1 MQLQLNFER
10 YEVQGD
16 GIERDIE
23 NTSTFA
29 NNMSL
34 PVHRWFRYSAGFS
47 AQWVESVIKDFANET
62 KTLHVFDPFAGSG
75 TVLLASE
82 KSNAMGMGLEA
93 HPFVAQIAQAKLLWR
108 TDAEEFERIAN
119 NFLDQA
125 QQLPGSVEGYPPLI
139 YKCYPDTV
147 LRQLDALKKALSVFP
162 DKDRPEYRLL
172 WMALI
177 AILRVS
183 SPVGTAQWQYVL
195 PKKSKAR
202 SLDPFV
208 AFAMQIQM
216 MITDMK
222 TLQASVNGPEAVLY
236 QEDARHSPSVPDG
249 WADLVI
255 TSPPYANNY
264 DYADATRL
272 EMSFIGEVSNWGELQ
287 NKVRRYLIRSSTQ
300 HVSKNVS
307 DTWKIIDD
315 ELLAAIRP
323 EIKVVCER
331 LSTERDSHG
340 GKKNYHTM
348 IAHYFYDLAQVW
360 RNVRRIT
367 KPGGTVCFVI
377 GDSAPYG
384 VYVPVD
390 RWLGELAISA
400 GFKEYS
406 FEKIRDRNIKWKNRK
421 HTVPLHEGRLWVKG

>member
-1 MQLQLNFER
+1 MQHS
-10 YEVQGD
+10 D
-16 GIERDIE
+16 SIEQDVD
-23 NTSTFA
+23 NTSTFS

-47 AQWVESVIKDFANET
+47 AQWVETVIKEFADGST
-62 KTLHVFDPFAGSG
+62 TLHVFDPFAGSG

-82 KSNAMGMGLEA
+82 RANAKGMGLET
-93 HPFVAQIAQAKLLWR
+93 HPFVASIAQAKLLWR
-108 TDAEEFERIAN
+108 TNVEDFTRIATS
-119 NFLDQA
+119 FVDQA
-125 QQLPGSVEGYPPLI
+125 QQLPGNAEGYPPLI

-147 LRQLDALKKALSVFP
+147 LRQLDSLKKALNVFP

-172 WMALI
+172 WMALV

-195 PKKSKAR
+195 PKRSKVKTV
-202 SLDPFV
+202 DPFA
-208 AFAMQIQM
+208 AFAMQVQM
-216 MITDMK
+216 MIADMK
-222 TLQASVNGPEAVLY
+222 TLQASVDGPEAVLY
-236 QEDARHSPSVPDG
+236 QEDARHSTSVPDG

-272 EMSFIGEVSNWGELQ
+272 EMSFLGEVASWGDLQ
-287 NKVRRYLIRSSTQ
+287 DKVRKYLVRSSTQ
-300 HVSKNVS
+300 HVAKHVS
-307 DTWKIIDD
+307 DTWAIV
-315 ELLAAIRP
+315 ENESLAAIHP
-323 EIKVVCER
+323 DIKVVCEQ
-331 LSTERDSHG
+331 LSHERDRHG
-340 GKKNYHTM
+340 GKKPYHTM
-348 IAHYFYDLAQVW
+348 VAYYFYDLAQAW
-360 RNVRRIT
+360 RNLRRIT

-406 FEKIRDRNIKWKNRK
+406 FEKIRERNIKWRNRK
-421 HTVPLHEGRLWVKG
+421 HTVPLHEGRLWVQG